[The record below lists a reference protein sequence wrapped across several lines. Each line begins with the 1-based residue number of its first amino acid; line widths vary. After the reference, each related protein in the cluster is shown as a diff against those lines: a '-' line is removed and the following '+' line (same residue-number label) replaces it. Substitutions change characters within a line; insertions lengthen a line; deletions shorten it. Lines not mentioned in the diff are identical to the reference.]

1 MLMFDI
7 LHLQNTMS
15 ANLRGWKGGSILD
28 TQELHQRKSNTLLD
42 VWSVCM
48 TFSGHDWARMPI
60 VFTICV
66 QHLRN
71 AVISLHNSMHI
82 LSNIT
87 RWCKSN
93 LPSTNLEKTGTAL
106 QHIPSKD
113 LQRTYILHIPPYPTL
128 RKKYLEIETR
138 YVPSKVGP
146 IPNPYHPWYIYIHL
160 HTISHEHHPF
170 M

>member
-1 MLMFDI
+1 MFDI

-15 ANLRGWKGGSILD
+15 VNLRGWTGGSILD
-28 TQELHQRKSNTLLD
+28 TQELHQWKSNTLLD

-48 TFSGHDWARMPI
+48 TFSGHEWAWMTF

-71 AVISLHNSMHI
+71 AVIWLHNSMHI

-87 RWCKSN
+87 GWCRSN

-106 QHIPSKD
+106 QHIPSKE
-113 LQRTYILHIPPYPTL
+113 LTSYISHHTPPWEKSTL
-128 RKKYLEIETR
+128 KLETR
-138 YVPSKVGP
+138 YGPSEVGP
-146 IPNPYHPWYIYIHL
+146 IPNPYHPWYIYIHV